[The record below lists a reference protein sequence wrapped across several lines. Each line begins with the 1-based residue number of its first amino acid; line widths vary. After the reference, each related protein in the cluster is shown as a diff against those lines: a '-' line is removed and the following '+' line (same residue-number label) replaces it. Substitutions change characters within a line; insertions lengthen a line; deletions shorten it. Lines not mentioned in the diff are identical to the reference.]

1 MTWPVT
7 RRLTFG
13 PVRNTEHDL
22 REIIGWLN
30 NPEVVK
36 YSEQRHQHHTLETQL
51 AYIQSISPGDLYLA
65 IYQDG
70 IMIGTALAAIDLDNM
85 VANVG
90 IMIGCAS
97 KWRQGLGYEAWEG
110 VCDHLLK
117 DFTLIRKV
125 EAGCMA
131 CNAGMMGI
139 CSHYGMMEEGRQ
151 DDHFSVN
158 GSYTDLVHWG
168 KFK

>member
-1 MTWPVT
+1 MTWPNT

-13 PVRNTEHDL
+13 PVLSTEAEL

-30 NPEVVK
+30 NPDVVRF
-36 YSEQRHQHHTLETQL
+36 SEQRHKHHTIETQL
-51 AYIQSISPGDLYLA
+51 AYIQALNPGDLYLA
-65 IYQDG
+65 IYENG
-70 IMIGTALAAIDLDNM
+70 IMIGTTLATIDLHNM

-90 IMIGCAS
+90 IMIGYTS
-97 KWRQGLGYEAWEG
+97 KWRHGLGYEAWAG

-117 DFTLIRKV
+117 DFYRIRKV

-131 CNAGMMGI
+131 CNTGMMGI
-139 CSHYGMMEEGRQ
+139 CAHYGMMEEGRQ

-158 GSYTDLVHWG
+158 GSYTDLVYWG

>member
-1 MTWPVT
+1 MTWPTT

-13 PVRNTEHDL
+13 PVLNTEADI

-30 NPEVVK
+30 NPDVVRF
-36 YSEQRHQHHTLETQL
+36 SEQRHKHHTIETQL
-51 AYIQSISPGDLYLA
+51 AYIQALNPGDLYLA
-65 IYQDG
+65 IYENG
-70 IMIGTALAAIDLDNM
+70 IMIGTTLATIDLHNM

-90 IMIGCAS
+90 IMIGYTNR
-97 KWRQGLGYEAWEG
+97 WRSGLGYEAWVG

-117 DFTLIRKV
+117 DFHLIRKV

-131 CNAGMMGI
+131 CNTGMMGI
-139 CSHYGMMEEGRQ
+139 CAHYGMMEEGRQ

-158 GSYTDLVHWG
+158 GSYIDLVHWG